1 LDIFDSTEKTVFLER
16 PNRFTMACRLNR
28 EVVREARDRGSYLLI
43 LRLPKKVSREIG
55 KLGEVV
61 FKEGYYI
68 YVGSARKNLSGRIQR
83 HKRLQKKLFWH
94 IDYLR
99 AIAEFHAAL
108 PVRTEDRL
116 ECEIA
121 HAVKGIAD
129 WEVPRFGSSDCSCN
143 SHLFGMLKDPL
154 QSVAFISLLTYFGA
168 DRLIGE

>member
-1 LDIFDSTEKTVFLER
+1 MKVRTFRAPWDIVEK
-16 PNRFTMACRLNR
+16 
-28 EVVREARDRGSYLLI
+28 EVKDRGSYLLI
-43 LRLPKKVSREIG
+43 LKLPEKVRTEVG
-55 KLGEVV
+55 KLGEVA

-68 YVGSARKNLSGRIQR
+68 YVGSARKNLVRRIQR

-99 AIAEFHAAL
+99 AIAEFHCAL

-129 WEVPRFGSSDCSCN
+129 WEIPRFGSSDCPCS

-154 QSVAFISLLTYFGA
+154 QSAEFISLLMYFKTERWKQG
-168 DRLIGE
+168 

>member
-1 LDIFDSTEKTVFLER
+1 MDLLEHTEKAVFLER
-16 PNRFTMACRLNR
+16 PNRFNMVYRLNK
-28 EVVREARDRGSYLLI
+28 EVVRKANDRGSYLLI
-43 LRLPKKVSREIG
+43 LRLPKRVTGEIG

-116 ECEIA
+116 ECEIT

-143 SHLFGMLKDPL
+143 SHLFGMLKNPL
-154 QSVAFISLLTYFGA
+154 QSAAFISLLTYFGA